1 MSWDKITKVIAG
13 IGGAIAG
20 VFGEWNTMLTI
31 LACVM
36 VIDYIT
42 GVTVAIA
49 HKSPKTANGGVS
61 SKAGFEGLLRKFI
74 IILIVAFAT
83 VFDRVLGTERMIFQT
98 ACTFYYIANEGI
110 SILENAS
117 LLGVPFPA
125 GMKNALEAMKEKNND
140 TTLPE
145 AKENKEE
152 DN

>member
-1 MSWDKITKVIAG
+1 MSWDKIMKTLAG

-20 VFGEWNTMLTI
+20 AFGEWNAMLTI

-49 HKSPKTANGGVS
+49 HKSPKTENGGVS
-61 SKAGFEGLLRKFI
+61 SKAGFDGLFKKFI

-83 VFDRVLGTERMIFQT
+83 VFDHVLDTEKMVFQT

-110 SILENAS
+110 SILENAT
-117 LLGVPFPA
+117 LLGVPFPK
-125 GMKNALEAMKEKNND
+125 GMKNALEAMREKND
-140 TTLPE
+140 GIET
-145 AKENKEE
+145 KKDEE
-152 DN
+152 

>member
-1 MSWDKITKVIAG
+1 MKWEKITKAIAA

-20 VFGEWNTMLTI
+20 VFGEWNVMLTI

-49 HKSPKTANGGVS
+49 KKSPKTENGGVS
-61 SKAGFEGLLRKFI
+61 SKAGFDGLLKKFI

-83 VFDRVLGTERMIFQT
+83 VFDRLLGTERMVFQT

-110 SILENAS
+110 SILENAT
-117 LLGVPFPA
+117 LLGVPFPS
-125 GMKNALEAMKEKNND
+125 GMKDALEALKEKND
-140 TTLPE
+140 KAE
-145 AKENKEE
+145 AKDGE
-152 DN
+152 